1 MVGLVLDATDA
12 DAAAAATAATAATA
26 LVLAFLTWKPEA
38 SLKVDEMLLLQL
50 SKVS

>member
-1 MVGLVLDATDA
+1 MVGLVLDATAA
-12 DAAAAATAATAATA
+12 DAATA

>member
-12 DAAAAATAATAATA
+12 DAAATAATAATA

>member
-12 DAAAAATAATAATA
+12 DAATAATAATA

>member
-1 MVGLVLDATDA
+1 MVGLVLDATAAAA
-12 DAAAAATAATAATA
+12 DAANA